1 MIYLYYKAF
10 HIVAV
15 IAWMVSL
22 LYLPRLFV
30 YHSSVLRK
38 SVTYDIFLIMEK
50 RLLYFISVTSIIFTY
65 LIGVLLIIENLDLL
79 SENYFIIKVLLVLFL
94 TIYRFHLFLIFKNF
108 EKRANTKISSY
119 YRYINKIPTILMI
132 LIILLVVV
140 KPDIG

>member
-50 RLLYFISVTSIIFTY
+50 RLLYFISVPSIIFTY

-79 SENYFIIKVLLVLFL
+79 SENYFIIKVLLVFFL
-94 TIYRFHLFLIFKNF
+94 TIYHFHLFLIFKNF
-108 EKRANTKISSY
+108 EKRANTKTSSY
-119 YRYINKIPTILMI
+119 YRYINEIPTILMI